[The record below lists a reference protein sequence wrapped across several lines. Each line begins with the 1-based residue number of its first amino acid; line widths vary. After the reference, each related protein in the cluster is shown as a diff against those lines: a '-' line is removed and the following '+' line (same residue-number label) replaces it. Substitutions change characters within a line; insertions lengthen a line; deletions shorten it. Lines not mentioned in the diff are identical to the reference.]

1 MEPPAV
7 LMPLRRWMTSD
18 PLTAG
23 PSETLREVLQR
34 MRRHRVDVLPVTLGG
49 SVLGLVRCTDL
60 LHRTMTEDAS
70 ADLQAMARLP
80 VADFLSDA
88 VCVPADLTEVEALR
102 RMRAAGVA
110 VLCVVEGGRLIG
122 TLSEGDLAG
131 FLIER
136 WTGGSA
142 RRASS
147 RSGNQLDVLLR
158 VARESSRSLELAT
171 ILQEI
176 TRHAVAALPIDQ
188 SALLLL
194 PAKDSPLL
202 VVHSLYSI
210 QEEGHPPLEEL
221 PLEGTLSGWVTLQRR
236 SLRIDDLDRE
246 ARFHDSPER
255 FSGRMRSL
263 VSAPLLFRDEC
274 LGVLNFWCHRPH
286 AYLDSDLE
294 LVELIAG
301 HISAAIQSARR
312 VEREQRLVE
321 ELREVNRIQDEFL
334 AVATHDLRNALQ
346 GVLAYIGILAVRAG
360 DDPVLAELVGNLASA
375 SSGMKTLITDLHDLA
390 RLGMR
395 AIRLHPTRL
404 DLKKLALSVLD
415 QHAEFAREEEV
426 HLTWPEHEPSLFL
439 EADPVRLRQVLS
451 NLVSNAIKYNRPGGR
466 VEVRWR
472 QEDQEAV
479 LEVWDNGVGIKPEH
493 QEAIFDL
500 FRRVASSSRKAEGS
514 GLGLTITRQLVD
526 LHGGRIELNSEVDR
540 GSLFRVRLP
549 LHRIPEQERAILEP
563 LPLPPRP
570 GA

>member
-1 MEPPAV
+1 
-7 LMPLRRWMTSD
+7 MPLRRWMTPD
-18 PLTAG
+18 PITAG

-34 MRRHRVDVLPVTLGG
+34 MRRHRMDVLPVTLGG
-49 SVLGLVRCTDL
+49 SVLGVVRSSDL
-60 LHRTMTEDAS
+60 LRGALAEDPP
-70 ADLQAMARLP
+70 ADLQAMARRP
-80 VADFLSDA
+80 VADFLTDA
-88 VCVPADLTEVEALR
+88 VSVPPDLTEAEALR
-102 RMRAAGVA
+102 RMWTAGSP
-110 VLCVVEGGRLIG
+110 VLCVVEDGRLIG
-122 TLSEGDLAG
+122 TVSEGDLAG
-131 FLIER
+131 LLVES
-136 WTGGSA
+136 WTGGSV
-142 RRASS
+142 RRAPS

-158 VARESSRSLELAT
+158 VAREASRSLEMAT

-202 VVHSLYSI
+202 VVHSLYSNP
-210 QEEGHPPLEEL
+210 EEGEPPLEEL

-236 SLRIDDLDRE
+236 SLKIDDLDRE
-246 ARFHDSPER
+246 SRFQDSPER
-255 FSGRMRSL
+255 FAGRMRSL
-263 VSAPLLFRDEC
+263 VCAPLLFRDEC

-360 DDPVLAELVGNLASA
+360 DDPTLAELVGNLASA

-404 DLKKLALSVLD
+404 DLKELVLSVLD
-415 QHAEFAREEEV
+415 QHAEFAREEQV
-426 HLTWPEHEPSLFL
+426 HLVWPEHEPSLHL

-466 VEVRWR
+466 VEVCWR

-479 LEVWDNGVGIKPEH
+479 LEVEDSGVGIRPEH
-493 QEAIFDL
+493 QQAIFDL

-526 LHGGRIELNSEVDR
+526 LHRGRIELHSAVDQ

-549 LHRIPEQERAILEP
+549 LHRIPEEERPILEP
-563 LPLPPRP
+563 LPPPLPPRSEV
-570 GA
+570 

>member
-1 MEPPAV
+1 
-7 LMPLRRWMTSD
+7 
-18 PLTAG
+18 
-23 PSETLREVLQR
+23 
-34 MRRHRVDVLPVTLGG
+34 
-49 SVLGLVRCTDL
+49 
-60 LHRTMTEDAS
+60 
-70 ADLQAMARLP
+70 
-80 VADFLSDA
+80 
-88 VCVPADLTEVEALR
+88 
-102 RMRAAGVA
+102 
-110 VLCVVEGGRLIG
+110 
-122 TLSEGDLAG
+122 
-131 FLIER
+131 
-136 WTGGSA
+136 
-142 RRASS
+142 
-147 RSGNQLDVLLR
+147 
-158 VARESSRSLELAT
+158 
-171 ILQEI
+171 
-176 TRHAVAALPIDQ
+176 
-188 SALLLL
+188 
-194 PAKDSPLL
+194 
-202 VVHSLYSI
+202 
-210 QEEGHPPLEEL
+210 
-221 PLEGTLSGWVTLQRR
+221 VTLQRR

-294 LVELIAG
+294 LIELIAG

-360 DDPVLAELVGNLASA
+360 DDPVLAELVANLASA

-426 HLTWPEHEPSLFL
+426 HLARPEQEPSLFL

-466 VEVRWR
+466 VEVCWR

-479 LEVWDNGVGIKPEH
+479 LEVRDNGVGIKPEH

-563 LPLPPRP
+563 LPLLPRP